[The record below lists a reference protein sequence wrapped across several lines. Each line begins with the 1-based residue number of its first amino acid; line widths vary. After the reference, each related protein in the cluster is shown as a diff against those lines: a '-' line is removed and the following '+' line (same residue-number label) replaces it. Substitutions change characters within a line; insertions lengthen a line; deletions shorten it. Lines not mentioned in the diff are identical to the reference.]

1 VRERKTTGNRVAM
14 DPTKRHLAA
23 LAFVVC
29 VLAGCG
35 GGGGSATST
44 SAEKGADAAQWAGGL
59 RRWGLG
65 MQRAIN
71 GISVLFSRPADVRSI
86 EAGEPRVG
94 RTLRRYERT
103 LAACSERVRRL
114 GTPPES
120 FVLAHREAL
129 HACVSLER
137 AAVLIGKGV
146 TAFQRGLGPDVLNTT
161 AEPLSAGEDGVR
173 RAQLDVVPG

>member
-1 VRERKTTGNRVAM
+1 M

-23 LAFVVC
+23 LALVVC
-29 VLAGCG
+29 VLAGC
-35 GGGGSATST
+35 GGGSATST

-71 GISVLFSRPADVRSI
+71 GISVLESRPADVQRI

-94 RTLRRYERT
+94 RKLRRYERT

-114 GTPPES
+114 GAPPES
-120 FVLAHREAL
+120 LVLAHREAL

-146 TAFQRGLGPDVLNTT
+146 AAFQRGLGPDVLNSS
-161 AEPLSAGEDGVR
+161 AAPLSAGEDGVR
-173 RAQLDVVPG
+173 RAQLDVLPG